1 MNDFA
6 GKTVLVIED
15 EKDIRDSICE
25 ILKFE
30 GYQVLS
36 ADNGAAGVD
45 VMSRKKPDMILCDI
59 MMPDLNGYEVL
70 QKVKEIFPVSE
81 IPFIYITALS
91 ERKDYRTAMNL
102 GADDFLTK
110 PFSVDELLNAVRV
123 RLEKAQTAEKRIRER
138 IDRIEETIHERSQE
152 LTNQIHQQKSE
163 MNKISE
169 LNHLLGERLSEKEL
183 ELSREALRVI
193 DINNTLQN
201 IEKMINSDLQRWDLN
216 KQEKNTLEKLKS
228 RINNRNL
235 FVSNWS
241 LFQMHFTKIHPNFIT
256 RLSDRFPGLTQMER
270 TISCAIAINL
280 TTDQLANM
288 FNVQP
293 ESIRKSK
300 YRLKLKMGLKPGQSL
315 NDFIHKFKEN
325 P

>member
-1 MNDFA
+1 MNTFA

-36 ADNGAAGVD
+36 ADNGAAGVE
-45 VMSRKKPDMILCDI
+45 VMIRNRPDMILCDI
-59 MMPDLNGYEVL
+59 MMPDLNGFEVL
-70 QKVKEIFPVSE
+70 QKMKEIFPVSE
-81 IPFIYITALS
+81 IPFIFITALS
-91 ERKDYRTAMNL
+91 ERKDFRTAMNL

-110 PFSVDELLNAVRV
+110 PFSVEELLNAVKV
-123 RLEKAQTAEKRIRER
+123 RLEKTQIAERRIRER
-138 IDRIEETIHERSQE
+138 IDRIEESIHERAQE
-152 LTNQIHQQKSE
+152 LTLQIQQQKTEMSKISE
-163 MNKISE
+163 MNQM
-169 LNHLLGERLSEKEL
+169 LGERLNEKDL

-201 IEKMINSDLQRWDLN
+201 IEKLINSDLQRWDLS

-235 FVSNWS
+235 FVNNWS
-241 LFQMHFTKIHPNFIT
+241 LFQMHFNKTHPNFIT

-288 FNVQP
+288 FNIMP

-300 YRLKLKMGLKPGQSL
+300 YRLKQKIGLKADQSL
-315 NDFIHKFKEN
+315 SDFLQKFKETQ
-325 P
+325 

>member
-1 MNDFA
+1 MNTFA

-36 ADNGAAGVD
+36 ADNGAAGVE
-45 VMSRKKPDMILCDI
+45 VMIRNRPDMILCDI
-59 MMPDLNGYEVL
+59 MMPDLNGFEVL
-70 QKVKEIFPVSE
+70 QKMKEIFPVSE
-81 IPFIYITALS
+81 IPFIFITALS
-91 ERKDYRTAMNL
+91 ERKDFRTAMNL

-110 PFSVDELLNAVRV
+110 PFSVEELLNAVKV
-123 RLEKAQTAEKRIRER
+123 RLEKTQIAERRIRER
-138 IDRIEETIHERSQE
+138 IDRIEESIHERAQE
-152 LTNQIHQQKSE
+152 LTLQIQQQKTEMSKISE
-163 MNKISE
+163 MNQM
-169 LNHLLGERLSEKEL
+169 LGERLNEKDL
-183 ELSREALRVI
+183 ELSRDALRVI

-201 IEKMINSDLQRWDLN
+201 IEKLINSDLQRWDLS

-235 FVSNWS
+235 FVNNWS
-241 LFQMHFTKIHPNFIT
+241 LFQMHFNKTHPNFIT

-288 FNVQP
+288 FNIMP

-300 YRLKLKMGLKPGQSL
+300 YRLKQKIGLKADQSL
-315 NDFIHKFKEN
+315 SDFLQKFKETQ
-325 P
+325 